1 MKKQI
6 IREDRK
12 MKRLLLSVVALIL
25 LSSLFAFDWQW
36 EQNLQLPAT
45 AIYGEN
51 AVQAVGDTLYLA
63 YLGPTSA
70 DNPQLQLYFCKSS
83 ASGTVYRQFDEYDY
97 DYYGK
102 PSLTLDLPKIH
113 ILVQVP
119 QMTLKFSSADFGNSW
134 SMQQFVNDMLK
145 TNAMDTIIRQGGN
158 KLRTF
163 AVNYSDGVDTHY
175 YFDKHIAPHGNN
187 SYYSGSDVIEGVLKV
202 NGDLHI
208 RQTGGG
214 NNNGWPTFLG
224 EVIISGTVIS
234 DPPNYPLDVVF
245 RGGLRENADAQLKP
259 ELCLQKLWG
268 ESMRIGEGDGHI
280 YLIEGHGNTISI
292 YHGFITPPVAD
303 SAEVY
308 SSYPPLPGTGSEY
321 LYTNHYSMP
330 KLIWNF
336 YSGFYIPRDI
346 LVHGTVWI
354 KGTFSGVSS
363 IYSSRNMYIIG
374 DILLSGTPA
383 GQSPASNTTDKV
395 SLLTNKQIIMKYGY
409 KDLATGES
417 VHTNCRADTDP
428 IYIYADLFALNE
440 YYQNPLDAG
449 CFTFE
454 YQHPHP
460 STPAQELVID
470 GETQYFDDIDLHR
483 YRFPPTAANPWPANI
498 DYPWYNPLWPEA
510 HPYLERGKIVQY
522 GALYQ
527 YRSGYIHRSH
537 NDAEYPSN
545 AGIWNIANDQC
556 GGPTNP
562 VEIPDPVIPG
572 LVLQSQNFPGATGA
586 GVGYK
591 RELHTDNRDFP
602 DLPRHDIWGLGAF
615 IVDFINPSPLGYNW
629 HKGNFASDFQS
640 VDYYDGEWLFQ
651 SGNALFTY
659 TEVHNLD
666 IAEDWQ
672 IKHAKLSASDKV
684 ISLQRKETESGVSYR
699 VQRANI
705 DGSES
710 ETVYSFSLSRDV
722 DFIALNRIADGFLL
736 PIPDFAEGRVQVLR
750 FDLEGNIVS
759 HGFSFDLPEGALAEG
774 ISQSILTLSNSSENT
789 VHACMWFRSG
799 DNAATVYHKYGNI
812 TPLGV
817 EEEIQSPVLVGLS
830 CYPNPFSS
838 DLKIKVDSDKAVAG
852 GIWIYN
858 IRGQKV
864 REIPFNFTKGKNE
877 IQWDGKDQNG
887 VKMPAGIYFVK
898 AKGVEVKSAKALK
911 M

>member
-1 MKKQI
+1 
-6 IREDRK
+6 
-12 MKRLLLSVVALIL
+12 MKRLLLSVVALIV
-25 LSSLFAFDWQW
+25 LSGLFAFDWQW
-36 EQNLQLPAT
+36 EQNLELPAT

-70 DNPQLQLYFCKSS
+70 ENPQLQLYFCKSS
-83 ASGTVYRQFDEYDY
+83 ASGTVYRQFDEYAG

-102 PSLTLDLPKIH
+102 PSLTLDLPNIH

-119 QMTLKFSSADFGNSW
+119 EMTLKFNSADFGNHW
-134 SMQQFVNDMLK
+134 SKQQIYYEMLK
-145 TNAMDTIIRQGGN
+145 TNAMDTIIRQGDTT
-158 KLRTF
+158 LRTF
-163 AVNYSDGVDTHY
+163 AVNSSDGVDTHY
-175 YFDKHIAPHGNN
+175 YFDKHITPHGNN
-187 SYYSGSDVIEGVLKV
+187 SYYYGPDVITGAVKV

-208 RQTGGG
+208 KQAGGG
-214 NNNGWPTFLG
+214 NNSGWPTFLD

-234 DPPNYPLDVVF
+234 DPPNYPVDQVF
-245 RGGLRENADAQLKP
+245 QGGLRENANLSDAQLKP
-259 ELCLQKLWG
+259 ELYLQKLWG
-268 ESMRIGEGDGHI
+268 ESMRIGEGDDHI
-280 YLIEGHGNTISI
+280 YLIEGQGNTVRI
-292 YHGFITPPVAD
+292 YHGFITHPIAD

-321 LYTNHYSMP
+321 LYTNHYRMP
-330 KLIWNF
+330 KLIWSF
-336 YSGFYIPRDI
+336 YNGFYIPRDI
-346 LVHGTVWI
+346 FVNGTVWI

-363 IYSSRNMYIIG
+363 IYSWHNIYIIG

-395 SLLTNKQIIMKYGY
+395 SLLTNKQIIVKYGY
-409 KDLATGES
+409 KDPVTGES

-428 IYIYADLFALNE
+428 IYIYADLFALNN
-440 YYQNPLDAG
+440 YNQNPFNAG
-449 CFTFE
+449 YFTFE

-460 STPAQELVID
+460 STPPQELVID

-483 YRFPPTAANPWPANI
+483 YHFPPTAANPWPANI

-527 YRSGYIHRSH
+527 DRSGYIHRSH

-545 AGIWNIANDQC
+545 VGIWDIANDQC

-562 VEIPDPVIPG
+562 VEMPDPVIPG
-572 LVLQSQNFPGATGA
+572 LVLQSQNFPGAMGS

-591 RELHTDNRDFP
+591 RELYADNRDFP
-602 DLPRHDIWGLGAF
+602 DLSRHDIWGLGAY
-615 IVDFINPSPLGYNW
+615 IIDFINPNPQGPKW
-629 HKGNFASDFQS
+629 HKGNFAGDYQS

-651 SGNALFTY
+651 SGNTLLTY

-666 IAEDWQ
+666 LAEDWQ
-672 IKHAKLSASDKV
+672 IKQAKLSASNKV
-684 ISLQRKETESGVSYR
+684 ISLQHKETEGGVSYR
-699 VQRANI
+699 VQIANI

-710 ETVYSFSLSRDV
+710 DTVYSFSLIRDM

-736 PIPDFAEGRVQVLR
+736 PIPDFAEGKVQVLR
-750 FDLEGNIVS
+750 FDLEGNISS
-759 HGFSFDLPEGALAEG
+759 HGFSFDLPEVFWDED
-774 ISQSILTLSNSSENT
+774 ISQSMLTLSNSSENT
-789 VHACMWFRSG
+789 LHACMWFRSG

-817 EEEIQSPVLVGLS
+817 EEEIQSPVLATLS
-830 CYPNPFSS
+830 CYPNPFGAE
-838 DLKIKVDSDKAVAG
+838 LKIRVDADKSAAG
-852 GIWIYN
+852 SIWIYN
-858 IRGQKV
+858 IRGQRV
-864 REIPFNFTKGKNE
+864 REILFNFAKGKNE
-877 IQWDGKDQNG
+877 IAWDGKDQNG
-887 VKMPAGIYFVK
+887 AKVPAGIYFVK
-898 AKGVEVKSAKALK
+898 AKGLEVKSRKVLK